1 MVEKM
6 KQAFGTAVVV
16 SALLSGVALA
26 QSAQD
31 TVAAIEAC
39 ARITDQAARLVCFD
53 KLAQTAPSRS
63 VETAPSPAAPAAVD
77 PQRSAA
83 AQPTVADTSPAS
95 AASAASKREAR
106 AADRAEL
113 EVMSSITELR
123 EILPGRVE
131 VTLANG
137 QVWRQTHSDPYNLL
151 VGHDVKIYPSG
162 FGKYFRL
169 SSTQVR
175 GFTQVERVK

>member
-1 MVEKM
+1 MN
-6 KQAFGTAVVV
+6 QARSTAAVVSV
-16 SALLSGVALA
+16 LICGVAVA
-26 QSAQD
+26 QGAGD
-31 TVAAIEAC
+31 TTTAAIEAC
-39 ARITDQAARLVCFD
+39 ARVADQVARLDCFD
-53 KLAQTAPSRS
+53 KLARPAPARS
-63 VETAPSPAAPAAVD
+63 AESASSSAPPAAVD
-77 PQRSAA
+77 AQRSATA
-83 AQPTVADTSPAS
+83 PPAADTAPAS
-95 AASAASKREAR
+95 AASATSKREAR

-113 EVMSSITELR
+113 EVMSSITGLR

-151 VGHDVKIYPSG
+151 VGHEVKIYPSG

-169 SSTQVR
+169 SSTRVR